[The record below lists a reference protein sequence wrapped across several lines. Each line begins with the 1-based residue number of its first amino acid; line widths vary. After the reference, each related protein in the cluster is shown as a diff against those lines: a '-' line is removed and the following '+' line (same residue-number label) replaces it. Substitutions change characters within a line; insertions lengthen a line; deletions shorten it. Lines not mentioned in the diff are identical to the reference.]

1 LVGSVGAVTEE
12 EVFDSPA
19 GWVAKHIKRYAASD
33 GDSGYLYMGVPTL
46 LLTTRGRRTGK
57 LRRTALMYGE
67 NAGRELF
74 DRPEAPRPD
83 PDTPAPVRFLYDF
96 DNLPLGHDDRSRVG
110 SDTHAKIDFGERMEM
125 PATFLVD
132 GMTAGMWKCVVRR
145 QMATMTLAPLVPLE
159 ADTEADLT
167 AEADRLAA
175 FLAPT
180 ARERRVTVVAG
191 GWDAILALTPGR

>member
-1 LVGSVGAVTEE
+1 
-12 EVFDSPA
+12 
-19 GWVAKHIKRYAASD
+19 
-33 GDSGYLYMGVPTL
+33 
-46 LLTTRGRRTGK
+46 
-57 LRRTALMYGE
+57 
-67 NAGRELF
+67 
-74 DRPEAPRPD
+74 
-83 PDTPAPVRFLYDF
+83 
-96 DNLPLGHDDRSRVG
+96 
-110 SDTHAKIDFGERMEM
+110 MEM